1 MILLNNRDYKLEIS
15 MRANNLI
22 ENQSDKDQKYDIP
35 QRKIIVLLLVIYREI
50 WIARRVTNQI
60 TAFAIVY

>member
-1 MILLNNRDYKLEIS
+1 